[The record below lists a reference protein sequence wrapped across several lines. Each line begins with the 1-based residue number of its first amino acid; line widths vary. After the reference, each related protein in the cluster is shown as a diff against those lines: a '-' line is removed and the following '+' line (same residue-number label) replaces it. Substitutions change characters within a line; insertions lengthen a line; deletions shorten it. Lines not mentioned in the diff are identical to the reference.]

1 MPEFDVL
8 FLALLLGYLLGSI
21 PIAALVTRRHQLDI
35 FSIGSGQPG
44 AANVFL
50 NVGRRSGVLVSAG
63 DAAKGALSVIV
74 ASRLGVEEGWVLLPT
89 AAAIAGHWRSI
100 FTRFRGGD
108 GLATL
113 LGATIALLP
122 LHGTFAVVIGIALG
136 FVVRHVAHPT
146 LWAGLACYFFLLGRS
161 LIYQED
167 ILITLGV
174 VLLALIVLAHIVI
187 GHYRRKSRSIPD
199 YETS

>member
-44 AANVFL
+44 AANVFQ

-74 ASRLGVEEGWVLLPT
+74 ASRLGVEEGWVLLPA

-122 LHGTFAVVIGIALG
+122 LHGTFAVVIGITLG
-136 FVVRHVAHPT
+136 FLIRRVAHPT

-174 VLLALIVLAHIVI
+174 TMLALIVLAHIVI

>member
-1 MPEFDVL
+1 
-8 FLALLLGYLLGSI
+8 
-21 PIAALVTRRHQLDI
+21 
-35 FSIGSGQPG
+35 
-44 AANVFL
+44 
-50 NVGRRSGVLVSAG
+50 
-63 DAAKGALSVIV
+63 
-74 ASRLGVEEGWVLLPT
+74 GVEEGWVLLPA

-122 LHGTFAVVIGIALG
+122 LHGTFAVVIGITLG
-136 FVVRHVAHPT
+136 FLIRRVAHPT

-174 VLLALIVLAHIVI
+174 TMLALIVLAHIVI

>member
-50 NVGRRSGVLVSAG
+50 NVGRRSGILVSAG

>member
-8 FLALLLGYLLGSI
+8 FLPILLGYLLGSI
-21 PIAALVTRRHQLDI
+21 PVAALVTRRHRLDI

-74 ASRLGVEEGWVLLPT
+74 ASRLGVEEGWILFPT

-122 LHGTFAVVIGIALG
+122 LHGTFAIVIGITLG
-136 FVVRHVAHPT
+136 FLIRHVAHPT

-167 ILITLGV
+167 ILITLGLV
-174 VLLALIVLAHIVI
+174 MLALIVLAHIVI
-187 GHYRRKSRSIPD
+187 GHHRRRASSLPD
-199 YETS
+199 YEAR